1 MKNLITTLFII
12 SMVVVITQTVRHS
25 YVRGFYNNHSVLDEF
40 EDDVTLEIKSSV
52 SLDSLLVQYEKSHNA
67 VANFKKNKTE
77 EVLRESFK
85 ELNELRSV
93 ESKYE
98 RAIRDWESKE
108 EKTRELIVFWF
119 AGFLIIVIGIF
130 NYSKNYKWIGLSLI
144 LSGVI
149 EMIWWSSPSITNQ
162 GANIEFY
169 KLLNIKLIFS
179 IITFIVLSAMWILY
193 RRGLK
198 SR

>member
-67 VANFKKNKTE
+67 VADFEKNKTE

-108 EKTRELIVFWF
+108 EKTRELIVFWL
-119 AGFLIIVIGIF
+119 AGFIIIVIGIF
-130 NYSKNYKWIGLSLI
+130 LYSKNYKWIGLSLI
-144 LSGVI
+144 LSGII
-149 EMIWWSSPSITNQ
+149 EMIWWSSPSIANQ

-179 IITFIVLSAMWILY
+179 IITFIVLSAMWILF
-193 RRGLK
+193 RRGLE

>member
-67 VANFKKNKTE
+67 VADFEKNKTE

-108 EKTRELIVFWF
+108 EKTRELIVFWL
-119 AGFLIIVIGIF
+119 AGFLIIVIGVF
-130 NYSKNYKWIGLSLI
+130 LYSKNYKWIGLSLI
-144 LSGVI
+144 LSGII

-169 KLLNIKLIFS
+169 KLLNVKLIFS

-193 RRGLK
+193 RRGLE

>member
-1 MKNLITTLFII
+1 
-12 SMVVVITQTVRHS
+12 MVVVITQTVRHS

-52 SLDSLLVQYEKSHNA
+52 SLDSLLVQYEKAHNT
-67 VANFKKNKTE
+67 VVDFEKNKTE

-108 EKTRELIVFWF
+108 EKTRELIVFWL

-130 NYSKNYKWIGLSLI
+130 LYSKNYKWIGLSLI
-144 LSGVI
+144 LSGII
-149 EMIWWSSPSITNQ
+149 EMIWWSSPSIANQ
-162 GANIEFY
+162 GASIEFY

-179 IITFIVLSAMWILY
+179 IITFIVLSTMWILY
-193 RRGLK
+193 RRGLE

>member
-67 VANFKKNKTE
+67 VADFKKNKTE
-77 EVLRESFK
+77 EVLRESSE

-108 EKTRELIVFWF
+108 EKTRELIVFWL

-130 NYSKNYKWIGLSLI
+130 LYSKNYKWIGLSLI

-149 EMIWWSSPSITNQ
+149 EMIWWSSPSIANQ

-193 RRGLK
+193 RRGLE